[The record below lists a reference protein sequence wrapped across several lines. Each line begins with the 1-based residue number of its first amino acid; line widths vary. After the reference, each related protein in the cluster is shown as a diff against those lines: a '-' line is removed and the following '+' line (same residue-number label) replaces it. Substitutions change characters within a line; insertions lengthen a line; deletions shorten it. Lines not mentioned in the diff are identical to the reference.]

1 MKKTIRIC
9 DICGGEVPATNRV
22 CLTYIGDAFRGVAVR
37 GREQDAETLSHMV
50 DLCPECMA
58 HGVTFKYGTTRDEV
72 ILIGKDI
79 GRCASCYYYQT
90 AYDGH
95 SRPAGMACF
104 AEHLRASVGGLDVE
118 DEAEAWAQVGPD
130 DYCSRWTA
138 KNFGAKVAGKG
149 EGLDACGQI

>member
-22 CLTYIGDAFRGVAVR
+22 CLTYIGDAFRDVAVR

-72 ILIGKDI
+72 ILIGKDV
-79 GRCASCYYYQT
+79 GRCASCYYYQIV
-90 AYDGH
+90 YDHG
-95 SRPAGMACF
+95 RPTDRRACF
-104 AEHLRASVGGLDVE
+104 GEHLRVAVCGLDWDE
-118 DEAEAWAQVGPD
+118 EAEAWAETEPED
-130 DYCSRWTA
+130 FCSKWA
-138 KNFGAKVAGKG
+138 PK
-149 EGLDACGQI
+149 